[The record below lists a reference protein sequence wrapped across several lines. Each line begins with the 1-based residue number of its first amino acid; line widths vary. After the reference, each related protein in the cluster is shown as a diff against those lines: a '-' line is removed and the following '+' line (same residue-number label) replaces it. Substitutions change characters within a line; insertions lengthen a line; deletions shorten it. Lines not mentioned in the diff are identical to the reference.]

1 MTSLL
6 VEMSAFT
13 KKHDAQREFVKKPSL
28 HDKYTH
34 NVNSVYSV

>member
-13 KKHDAQREFVKKPSL
+13 KKHDAQRAGLYAGWEIEFRVPKTAA
-28 HDKYTH
+28 D
-34 NVNSVYSV
+34 